1 MKVGSQKTK
10 INALLNLLEDDDS
23 HVSALAM
30 EQLLLLDNGAD
41 DVVREFQESPSPVLR
56 SRIHQLDNLLT
67 LRRRRRSFIAR
78 AKGSDLSLLEGL
90 SLINYQYNPKIS
102 VETVRR
108 SFESICEKAPVFT
121 SSTQLAAYLHK
132 DGFALNAE
140 NYLASELYLLD
151 EILEHR
157 QGAPV
162 MLCCIAKCLA
172 DHCNWPVS
180 VILYKGRH
188 CLIDKNRNLIETW
201 DSWRVTKLPAGDQVC
216 HCSKSDLWLSILG
229 QLFLASLQEGQ
240 IQAVYRVSSI
250 LAEFCGGT
258 FDALP
263 FPLGQPTAG
272 ESS

>member
-1 MKVGSQKTK
+1 MKIGSQKTK
-10 INALLNLLEDDDS
+10 INALLNLLEDEDN

-30 EQLLLLDNGAD
+30 EQLLLMDNGAD

-78 AKGSDLSLLEGL
+78 AKGEGLGLFEGL
-90 SLINYQYNPKIS
+90 SLIGYQYNPRMS
-102 VETVRR
+102 VEAVKRR
-108 SFESICEKAPVFT
+108 FETICKDAPSFT
-121 SSTQLAAYLHK
+121 SSTQLAAYFH
-132 DGFALNAE
+132 DGGFALSAE

-151 EILEHR
+151 EVLEHR
-157 QGAPV
+157 YGAPV

-172 DHCNWPVS
+172 DHCSWPVS

-201 DSWRVTKLPAGDQVC
+201 DSWRVTKLPAGEQVC
-216 HCSKSDLWLSILG
+216 HCSKSDLWLSILS

-250 LAEFCGGT
+250 LAEFCGGS
-258 FDALP
+258 FDMLP
-263 FPLGQPTAG
+263 FPLGQSIAG
-272 ESS
+272 EPS